1 MRPETMASIKMLA
14 AADPETTAEQVQHIM
29 RACRATQPHRD
40 LLDSKTARAMLG
52 VSRVTVSKWIKAGKL
67 HPVRVSS
74 RIYKYD
80 KNEIEGIAY
89 GCNA

>member
-1 MRPETMASIKMLA
+1 MRPETITSIKMLA
-14 AADPETTAEQVQHIM
+14 AADPEATPEQVQHIV
-29 RACRATQPHRD
+29 RVCRATVHHRE
-40 LLDSKTARAMLG
+40 LIDSKTARAILG
-52 VSRVTVSKWIKAGKL
+52 VSKVTMCNWVRNCKL

>member
-1 MRPETMASIKMLA
+1 MKPETLSSIQMLA
-14 AADPETTAEQVQHIM
+14 SADPEVSKEQVQHIM
-29 RACRATQPHRD
+29 RACRATVHHRE
-40 LLDSKTARAMLG
+40 LISSRMAREMLG
-52 VSRVTVSKWIKAGKL
+52 VSRVTMSKWVKTCKL

-74 RIYKYD
+74 HIYKYD

>member
-1 MRPETMASIKMLA
+1 MKPETIASIKLLA
-14 AADPETTAEQVQHIM
+14 SADPETTREQVQHIL
-29 RACRATQPHRD
+29 RACHTTQQHRE
-40 LLDSKTARAMLG
+40 LIDSRTAREILG
-52 VSRVTVSKWIKAGKL
+52 VSRVTMSKWVKACKL